1 MKKILLFK
9 LLFTISFSI
18 EYDDGFVRF
27 IYQDIDAQSV
37 YLVGSMNEWNT
48 SSDLMKKQADG
59 TWEIRLKLDSGK
71 YSYKYLVDGN
81 WKNDPY
87 NPNLEDDGY
96 GGSNSF
102 FELKDGKLTT
112 AEKKNFEVKSIYN
125 PKIYFKGR
133 YYSKNI
139 FNKDAS
145 ERFMLNKPSHDLNFG
160 IEVKFNPNF
169 IGYTILSINNNEQN
183 QEMWKTNFNY
193 ERSFLKLN
201 ADYFDLIAFD
211 NYGLVRFNEPLPTI
225 GGIGFNE
232 YDYGYDYAGIY
243 VKSSKLV
250 SDMIFNYVPVNVK
263 VELILSDKIGFSDD
277 DITASRFE
285 ISKSITK
292 NDIVSIGNSKY
303 QYKIN
308 PSFGLVQKH
317 NTNSVDV
324 HFTKIYSQNHWQ
336 DPMIFNFIAQ
346 YSKYINQDEDSVV
359 TTWMEGDNLFGQFDV
374 KFPRALKLFF
384 NYQKSFFELDKKFS
398 RNRYTFGSNFKLA
411 NFEWNFNAQI
421 WENDLSDS
429 LNWSNYFRF
438 VEKTDC
444 NGRWFQE
451 HTELFF
457 NKYTLLGYSQG
468 AFFESSLEY
477 NFKLNN
483 NNFHTRLENTFAHQE
498 LFTKAK
504 YIENI
509 LLLKYNISS
518 KWIIKSNTRIPY
530 YNDKFLD
537 LKTNFSKNDDVFIS
551 TYYELMYFLSE
562 SIWLSLGYGINPYV
576 LNTVTDKFYFR
587 GRQEFLNDFSDLNDH
602 LESYYGGI
610 GEKIRQSENALM
622 NTKQILL
629 QAKIKF

>member
-1 MKKILLFK
+1 M
-9 LLFTISFSI
+9 
-18 EYDDGFVRF
+18 D
-27 IYQDIDAQSV
+27 
-37 YLVGSMNEWNT
+37 
-48 SSDLMKKQADG
+48 
-59 TWEIRLKLDSGK
+59 
-71 YSYKYLVDGN
+71 
-81 WKNDPY
+81 
-87 NPNLEDDGY
+87 
-96 GGSNSF
+96 
-102 FELKDGKLTT
+102 
-112 AEKKNFEVKSIYN
+112 
-125 PKIYFKGR
+125 
-133 YYSKNI
+133 
-139 FNKDAS
+139 
-145 ERFMLNKPSHDLNFG
+145 
-160 IEVKFNPNF
+160 
-169 IGYTILSINNNEQN
+169 
-183 QEMWKTNFNY
+183 
-193 ERSFLKLN
+193 
-201 ADYFDLIAFD
+201 
-211 NYGLVRFNEPLPTI
+211 
-225 GGIGFNE
+225 
-232 YDYGYDYAGIY
+232 
-243 VKSSKLV
+243 
-250 SDMIFNYVPVNVK
+250 
-263 VELILSDKIGFSDD
+263 
-277 DITASRFE
+277 
-285 ISKSITK
+285 
-292 NDIVSIGNSKY
+292 
-303 QYKIN
+303 
-308 PSFGLVQKH
+308 
-317 NTNSVDV
+317 
-324 HFTKIYSQNHWQ
+324 
-336 DPMIFNFIAQ
+336 
-346 YSKYINQDEDSVV
+346 
-359 TTWMEGDNLFGQFDV
+359 
-374 KFPRALKLFF
+374 
-384 NYQKSFFELDKKFS
+384 
-398 RNRYTFGSNFKLA
+398 

-468 AFFESSLEY
+468 ALLESSLEY

-483 NNFHTRLENTFAHQE
+483 NNFQTRLKNTFAHQK

-518 KWIIKSNTRIPY
+518 KWIIKLNTRIPY

-610 GEKIRQSENALM
+610 GEKIRRSENALM